1 MGQTHRT
8 KAKDMEQFI
17 DLLIFLI
24 IIGSA
29 ILVHEWGHFMIGRR
43 LGIKMLEFG
52 FGLPPRILKLGQW
65 RETEITLNWIPLG
78 GFVRPEGMYDT
89 GKPDGL
95 VAAHPLRK
103 SAFLL
108 AGAASNVLLAL
119 LLFAGAFMLG
129 GPAEGKIRVVDVS
142 PGSPAYEAGLLAEDV
157 IVGVVGFE
165 PEAAGQVSEI
175 IRANIGRE
183 LTLEVERDGELV
195 TVTLVPR
202 TVYPEGQGPAGFATL
217 VAIERHTL
225 PQALL
230 KAGSQLIGIV
240 RDTVLSLA
248 QVLIG
253 AVRGEETMRIVGP
266 VGLKQAADWTLE
278 QSKRWDSTYP
288 LLYFSGLINI
298 GIGITNLLPLPALDG
313 GRLVFVIYE
322 IFTRRR
328 FWPRIERRIQGA
340 GAIALLI
347 SMVLLS
353 INDVLDPLF

>member
-1 MGQTHRT
+1 MKHL
-8 KAKDMEQFI
+8 I
-17 DLLIFLI
+17 DLLIFLV

-29 ILVHEWGHFMIGRR
+29 ILIHEWGHFMIGRR

-78 GFVRPEGMYDT
+78 GFVRPEGMYDADKT
-89 GKPDGL
+89 DGL

-103 SAFLL
+103 AAFLL
-108 AGAASNVLLAL
+108 AGAGSNLLLAL
-119 LLFAGAFMLG
+119 LFFTGAFMLG
-129 GPAEGKIRVVDVS
+129 GPAADKVRVVNVY
-142 PGSPAYEAGLLAEDV
+142 PGSPAYEAGLLVEDV

-165 PEAAGQVSEI
+165 SEAVGQVSEI

-183 LTLEVERDGELV
+183 LTMEVERGGELV
-195 TVTLVPR
+195 TITLVPR
-202 TVYPEGQGPAGFATL
+202 AEYPEGQGPAGFATL
-217 VAIERHTL
+217 VAIERYPL
-225 PQALL
+225 PQAPL

-240 RDTVLSLA
+240 RDTALSLA

-266 VGLKQAADWTLE
+266 VGLKQASDWTLE
-278 QSKRWDSTYP
+278 QSRRWDTTYP
-288 LLYFSGLINI
+288 LLYFCGLINI

-313 GRLVFVIYE
+313 GRLIFVFYE

-328 FWPRIERRIQGA
+328 FSPRIERRIQGA

>member
-1 MGQTHRT
+1 
-8 KAKDMEQFI
+8 MEQLI
-17 DLLIFLI
+17 DILIFLV

-52 FGLPPRILKLGQW
+52 FGMPPRILKLGEW

-78 GFVRPEGMYDT
+78 GFVRPEGMYDA

-103 SAFLL
+103 AAFLL
-108 AGAASNVLLAL
+108 AGTASNVLLAL
-119 LLFAGAFMLG
+119 LLFTGAFMLG
-129 GPAEGKIRVVDVS
+129 GPAEGKVRVVNVS
-142 PGSPAYEAGLLAEDV
+142 PGSPAYEAGLLVEDV
-157 IVGVVGFE
+157 IVGVIGFE
-165 PEAAGQVSEI
+165 SEAFGPVSEI
-175 IRANIGRE
+175 IRANIGHE
-183 LTLEVERDGELV
+183 LTLEVERDGELS

-202 TVYPEGQGPAGFATL
+202 SEYPEGQGPAGFATL
-217 VAIERHTL
+217 VAVERYPL

-230 KAGSQLIGIV
+230 KAGSQLVGIV
-240 RDTVLSLA
+240 GETFSSLA

-266 VGLKQAADWTLE
+266 VGLKQASDWTLE
-278 QSKRWDSTYP
+278 QSRRWDATYP

-298 GIGITNLLPLPALDG
+298 GIGMTNLLPLPALDG

-322 IFTRRR
+322 MATRRR
-328 FWPRIERRIQGA
+328 FSPRIERRIQGA

>member
-1 MGQTHRT
+1 
-8 KAKDMEQFI
+8 MEQLI
-17 DLLIFLI
+17 DILIFLV

-29 ILVHEWGHFMIGRR
+29 ILVHEWGHFMIGRH

-52 FGLPPRILKLGQW
+52 FGMPPRILKLGEW

-78 GFVRPEGMYDT
+78 GFVRPEGMYDA

-103 SAFLL
+103 AAFLL
-108 AGAASNVLLAL
+108 AGTTSNVLLAL
-119 LLFAGAFMLG
+119 LLFTGAFMLG
-129 GPAEGKIRVVDVS
+129 GPAADKVRVVEVS

-165 PEAAGQVSEI
+165 SEADGQVSEI
-175 IRANIGRE
+175 ILANIGRE
-183 LTLEVERDGELV
+183 LTLEVERAGELI
-195 TVTLVPR
+195 TVTMVPR
-202 TVYPEGQGPAGFATL
+202 AEYPEGQGPAGFATL
-217 VAIERHTL
+217 VAIERYPL
-225 PQALL
+225 LQALL
-230 KAGSQLIGIV
+230 KAGSQLKGIV
-240 RDTVLSLA
+240 RDTALSLA

-253 AVRGEETMRIVGP
+253 AVRGEKTMRIV
-266 VGLKQAADWTLE
+266 VGLKQASDWTLE
-278 QSKRWDSTYP
+278 QSRRWAATYP

-322 IFTRRR
+322 MFTRRR
-328 FWPRIERRIQGA
+328 FSPRIERRIQGA

>member
-1 MGQTHRT
+1 
-8 KAKDMEQFI
+8 MEQLI
-17 DLLIFLI
+17 DLLIFLV

-29 ILVHEWGHFMIGRR
+29 ILIHEWGHFMIGRR

-52 FGLPPRILKLGQW
+52 FGMPPRILKLGQW

-78 GFVRPEGMYDT
+78 GFVRPEGMYDAS
-89 GKPDGL
+89 KPDGL
-95 VAAHPLRK
+95 VAAHPLHK
-103 SAFLL
+103 AAFLL

-119 LLFAGAFMLG
+119 LLFTGAFMLG
-129 GPAEGKIRVVDVS
+129 GPAEDKMRVVDVY

-165 PEAAGQVSEI
+165 SEAVEQLPET
-175 IRANIGRE
+175 IRAHIGRE
-183 LTLEVERDGELV
+183 LMLEVNRGGESV

-202 TVYPEGQGPAGFATL
+202 DEHPKGQGPAGFTIL
-217 VAIERHTL
+217 VAIEHYPL
-225 PQALL
+225 PQALF
-230 KAGSQLIGIV
+230 KAGSQLVGIV
-240 RDTVLSLA
+240 GETVNSLA

-266 VGLKQAADWTLE
+266 VGLKQASDWTLE
-278 QSKRWDSTYP
+278 QSRRWDATYP

-298 GIGITNLLPLPALDG
+298 GIGMTNLLPLPALDG
-313 GRLVFVIYE
+313 GRLVFVVYE
-322 IFTRRR
+322 LFTRRR
-328 FWPRIERRIQGA
+328 FSPRIERLIQGA